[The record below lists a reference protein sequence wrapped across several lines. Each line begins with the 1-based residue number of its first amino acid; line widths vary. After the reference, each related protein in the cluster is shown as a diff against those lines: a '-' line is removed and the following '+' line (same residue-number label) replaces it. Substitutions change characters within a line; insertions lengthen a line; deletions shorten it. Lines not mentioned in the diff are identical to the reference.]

1 MALPDDDEMP
11 KDNVIHLT
19 GAEGRA
25 ILGAAEKACVAAELA
40 RNAALAASERASA
53 ANATAD
59 RANSGAWA
67 AHGAIN
73 KLRDTIVVPGFKEV
87 NKKLD
92 DLAERTA
99 KEVIR
104 MTAEQ
109 AHTATIAKQA
119 HEQSRQGS
127 SPELQQFA
135 QVGLRLAEARAD
147 DEITEVK
154 ERRARSELAIKE
166 EADRAEHRKKR
177 RELVITWATRAGLVI
192 GPVITAILMRH
203 CG

>member
-1 MALPDDDEMP
+1 MALPDDD
-11 KDNVIHLT
+11 KSNVIHLT

-40 RNAALAASERASA
+40 RNAALDASEKASRACAKADS
-53 ANATAD
+53 AD
-59 RANSGAWA
+59 RGAWA

-73 KLRDTIVVPGFKEV
+73 KLRDDIVVPGFKEV

-92 DLAERTA
+92 NLAERTA

-104 MTAEQ
+104 ITAEQ
-109 AHTATIAKQA
+109 ARTAELAKQA
-119 HEQSRQGS
+119 HAQARQGS
-127 SPELQQFA
+127 SPELQELA
-135 QVGLRLAEARAD
+135 RVGLGLAQARAD

-177 RELVITWATRAGLVI
+177 RELLLTWVTRAAVVI
-192 GPVITAILMRH
+192 GPLVTAALMKW
-203 CG
+203 CGQ